1 MSTKYGTQDAINFL
15 LGNGTDGNGRTIQD
29 YFKFSKERW
38 EECHDHIQWAFPT
51 DIPSAF
57 NANAP
62 IVDREELT
70 NWLIDASAAYYDD
83 VSHDYRILCNNLSN
97 LLKRYYDSIGFK
109 IYYNGGSS
117 VKEPVDTSFNN
128 IFDGPDNHNFRRLT
142 RVIRCMYLFDNFGCV
157 HLLKHYLFTHG
168 LQAAARHS
176 CLIHP
181 ETVWH
186 WYNAASDNYIREQ

>member
-15 LGNGTDGNGRTIQD
+15 LGNGTDGKGRTIQD

-62 IVDREELT
+62 IIDREELDL
-70 NWLIDASAAYYDD
+70 WLVSASAAYDD
-83 VSHDYRILCNNLSN
+83 DESQDYETLRDNLRA
-97 LLKRYYDSIGFK
+97 LLKRYYNSIGFN
-109 IYYNGGSS
+109 IGY
-117 VKEPVDTSFNN
+117 PVDTSFNN
-128 IFDGPDNHNFRRLT
+128 IFDNPDNHNFRRLT
-142 RVIRCMYLFDNFGCV
+142 RVMRCMFLFGNYHTTEC
-157 HLLKHYLFTHG
+157 LKRQLFTHG